1 MSDNIHRGSDFNDF
15 LNEEIAKDSEPNKQ
29 KWLCDKISGIWLEND
44 WIIEI
49 TLIECL
55 RHYVEEENGLK
66 DPADYQEEIANGWIG
81 NKQVARLQERYN
93 DLSSAYEY
101 IITKYD
107 KEGEVLASMSKN
119 ATVKEICAM
128 IDTQQKEKED
138 AVNKIWKHY
147 REMWT

>member
-15 LNEEIAKDSEPNKQ
+15 LNEEIAKDPKPNKQ
-29 KWLCDKISGIWLEND
+29 KWLCDKISGDWLD
-44 WIIEI
+44 KDYIIDI

-55 RHYVEEENGLK
+55 RHFIEEEKGLK
-66 DPADYQEEIANGWIG
+66 NPADYQEEIAKGLIG
-81 NKQVARLQERYN
+81 NKRLAKLQEVYD

-101 IITKYD
+101 IVTKYD
-107 KEGEVLASMSKN
+107 KEGEVLASMSN

-128 IDTQQKEKED
+128 INTQQKEKDD
-138 AVNKIWKHY
+138 AIAKILKHR